1 MKKATKTIND
11 LSQLSSV
18 LSKEEYQNLWAEKR
32 TNWREQVARKNKRW
46 LKDNEKSELK
56 QYIEHKQVY
65 ELIKSYVL
73 DDKKRGYMIHIITN
87 FMPLNCTKQV
97 VLFREDAPICP
108 FTKYKLTDLQ
118 GLMIGNRDR
127 HIAFSGINTNVFLSG
142 IALQEL
148 YRFVMDCTKNFTT
161 KEAQIVNFAIDEKRM
176 KSQENN
182 KKK

>member
-1 MKKATKTIND
+1 
-11 LSQLSSV
+11 
-18 LSKEEYQNLWAEKR
+18 
-32 TNWREQVARKNKRW
+32 
-46 LKDNEKSELK
+46 
-56 QYIEHKQVY
+56 
-65 ELIKSYVL
+65 
-73 DDKKRGYMIHIITN
+73 
-87 FMPLNCTKQV
+87 MPLNCTKQV

-118 GLMIGNRDR
+118 GLIIGNRDR